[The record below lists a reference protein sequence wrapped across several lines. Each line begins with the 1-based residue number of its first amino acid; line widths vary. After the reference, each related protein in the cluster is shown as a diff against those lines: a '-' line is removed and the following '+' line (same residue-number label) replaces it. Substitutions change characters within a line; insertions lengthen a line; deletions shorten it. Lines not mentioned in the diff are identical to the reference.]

1 MIDMPSPPALREQ
14 IGKEIAVSDWLE
26 ITQERIDRFAE
37 ATEDPQWIH
46 VDAARAAAESPY
58 RTTIAHGFLTLS
70 LVSILTRQ
78 TLALDRYRMALNYG
92 LNRVRF
98 ITPVP
103 AGSRI
108 RARFSPLAV
117 DEASNSVQVTW
128 NITIELEGGAKPC
141 GVAEWIVRYYSRTSS
156 DIGGKT

>member
-1 MIDMPSPPALREQ
+1 MPSPPALREQ

-37 ATEDPQWIH
+37 ATDDRQWIH

-128 NITIELEGGAKPC
+128 SITIELEGGAKPC
-141 GVAEWIVRYYSRTSS
+141 GVAEWIVRYYLE
-156 DIGGKT
+156 D

>member
-1 MIDMPSPPALREQ
+1 MIDMSAPALREQ
-14 IGKEIAVSDWLE
+14 IGREIATSDWLE
-26 ITQERIDRFAE
+26 ITQERIERFAE
-37 ATEDPQWIH
+37 ATDDRQWIH

-70 LVSILTRQ
+70 LVSVLTRQ
-78 TLALDRYRMALNYG
+78 TLSLARYRMALNYG

-117 DEASNSVQVTW
+117 EETAGSVQITW
-128 NITIELEGGAKPC
+128 SITIELEGAAKPC
-141 GVAEWIVRYYSRTSS
+141 CVTEWIVKYYL
-156 DIGGKT
+156 KE